1 MYKRI
6 DAMIIMENSV
16 RKLRVIKALSNWAI
30 PGMFEEVASPKTNVL
45 QTIELHLP
53 SEAYILG
60 AAMNEEDDIL
70 AATSTDGIL
79 YFYKYS
85 QQI

>member
-1 MYKRI
+1 
-6 DAMIIMENSV
+6 
-16 RKLRVIKALSNWAI
+16 
-30 PGMFEEVASPKTNVL
+30 MFEEVASPKTNVL

-60 AAMNEEDDIL
+60 AAMNEDDDIL